1 MQYLLVT
8 NETSSAIESGIQC
21 KLPEKGCS
29 GMNLS
34 IEYNRERILEKLEK
48 RAKSTRK
55 R

>member
-29 GMNLS
+29 RMNGKL
-34 IEYNRERILEKLEK
+34 NDNDVLEKGE
-48 RAKSTRK
+48 
-55 R
+55 